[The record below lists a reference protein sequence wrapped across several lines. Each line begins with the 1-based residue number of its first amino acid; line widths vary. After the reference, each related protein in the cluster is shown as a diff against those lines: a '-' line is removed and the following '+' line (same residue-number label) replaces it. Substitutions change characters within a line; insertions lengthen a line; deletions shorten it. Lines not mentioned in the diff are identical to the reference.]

1 VSRGLDPSSR
11 LGCTTGRASVR
22 PAESRARLDRGVGG
36 RGSALGLVVTAGNGH
51 VGNDSLVNS
60 LGCSTSA
67 RSLSSNGGSRKSG
80 LGREDQSRPS
90 RRRGGRRQDQSRGR
104 VDCFAA
110 GCDSLVARCE
120 VCHSQPSAEEGG
132 LAVRHHSR

>member
-1 VSRGLDPSSR
+1 VSRGLDPTSR
-11 LGCTTGRASVR
+11 LGCTAGRASVR
-22 PAESRARLDRGVGG
+22 PAEGRARLDRGVGG

-60 LGCSTSA
+60 LGCSTGA
-67 RSLSSNGGSRKSG
+67 RSLSSNGGSGEGGFR
-80 LGREDQSRPS
+80 REDQSRPS
-90 RRRGGRRQDQSRGR
+90 RGRGGRRQDQSRSG

-110 GCDSLVARCE
+110 GCDGLVACRK

-132 LAVRHHSR
+132 LTV